1 MSRIRGTQ
9 HCFNF
14 KRRNATR
21 NGYTSVDD
29 GDSDVSMVGAG
40 DLEERTSIT
49 YLLDA
54 RLHIESVSTVMDY
67 TDSVKYF
74 KLIL

>member
-14 KRRNATR
+14 KRRNARR

-29 GDSDVSMVGAG
+29 ADSDVSMVGAG

-54 RLHIESVSTVMDY
+54 RLHIESVSTVSDY

>member
-1 MSRIRGTQ
+1 MSRIRRPL

-21 NGYTSVDD
+21 NGYTSVDE
-29 GDSDVSMVGAG
+29 GDSDVSMAGAG
-40 DLEERTSIT
+40 DLEERSLIT

-54 RLHIESVSTVMDY
+54 RLHIESVSTRNYKDIL
-67 TDSVKYF
+67 KYF
-74 KLIL
+74 KLI